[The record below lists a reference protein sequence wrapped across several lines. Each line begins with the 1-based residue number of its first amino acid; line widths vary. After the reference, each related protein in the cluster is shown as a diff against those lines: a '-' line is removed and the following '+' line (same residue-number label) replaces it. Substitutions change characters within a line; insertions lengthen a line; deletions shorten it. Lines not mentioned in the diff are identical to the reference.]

1 MSVTSGS
8 NDVMPG
14 SGLVPVAADLRTTD
28 EECACVVVTAE
39 DKVEVVE
46 MVKDTVSG
54 TVIGA

>member
-28 EECACVVVTAE
+28 
-39 DKVEVVE
+39 K
-46 MVKDTVSG
+46 MVHAWLSLRRTKWKLLKW
-54 TVIGA
+54 

>member
-8 NDVMPG
+8 NDVMPV
-14 SGLVPVAADLRTTD
+14 SGLVPVTADVRTTD
-28 EECACVVVTAE
+28 EDGACVVVTAE

-46 MVKDTVSG
+46 MVKDTVSD